1 MNISEAQSSETVTEP
16 MGNLSPA
23 ERRRMAEIG
32 PIWGSNIARHRDI
45 VLEIYT
51 PRLARAPKA
60 GVKVARNFAYG
71 AHPRQVLDV
80 FQPEGASG
88 APVLVF
94 VHGGAF
100 VRGDKTVNGE
110 VYDNV
115 LYYFARH
122 GVLGVNIEYRLAPEA
137 AFPCGAE
144 DVHGA
149 LQWVKQ
155 NAARFGG
162 DPLRIFPFGHSAG
175 GAHVAT
181 WAFDPN
187 VAAKPGPEVKGIVIA
202 SGRVRAD
209 ALPDNPNANAVRA
222 YFGDD
227 PSRYEER
234 SPVIY
239 ANRCA
244 LPVFIAIAEFDNPY
258 LDVYC
263 AELFHRLSVARKR
276 SPPFVRMSRHNHIS
290 IMAHFNTE
298 EDILGRQILDF
309 IASAP

>member
-1 MNISEAQSSETVTEP
+1 MEP
-16 MGNLSPA
+16 LGNLSPE
-23 ERRRMAEIG
+23 ERRRMAQIG
-32 PIWGSNIARHRDI
+32 AAWASDIGKHRND

-60 GVKVARNFAYG
+60 GVKVARNLAYG

-80 FQPEGASG
+80 FQPEGVRA

-100 VRGDKTVNGE
+100 VRGDKSVNGE
-110 VYDNV
+110 VYDNL

-122 GVLGVNIEYRLAPEA
+122 GILGVNIEYRLAPEA

-144 DVHGA
+144 DVHEA
-149 LQWVKQ
+149 VQWAKR
-155 NAARFGG
+155 NAAQFGG
-162 DPLRIFPFGHSAG
+162 DPGRIFPFGHSAG
-175 GAHVAT
+175 GTHVAT
-181 WAFDPN
+181 YAFDPN
-187 VAAKPGPEVKGIVIA
+187 VSAKPGTEVKGIVIA
-202 SGRVRAD
+202 SGRLRAD
-209 ALPDNPNANAVRA
+209 VLPDNPNANAVRA

-227 PSRYEER
+227 PSKYEVR

-239 ANRCA
+239 ADRFA

-276 SPPFVRMSRHNHIS
+276 APAFVRMSRHNHIS
-290 IMAHFNTE
+290 MVAHFNSG
-298 EDILGRQILDF
+298 EDILGRQILEF
-309 IASAP
+309 IASAF